1 MNSDANAGGAD
12 PADILDAVTE
22 PMPRVREATDTR
34 RRLAA
39 AEDTVARQTITPGV
53 HRVALPDD
61 GLAEVVCVHC
71 GTQSRGP
78 RCSACERP
86 HRVQDRFEADLGV
99 AGLVT
104 DRGILHARNEDAVAA
119 AVVPDEDGSPGTIVL
134 VVCDGVSSSPDPQ
147 AASGTAART
156 GVDACLAALAGDR
169 TAEEAAAAGMAA
181 ASEAV
186 RNLVGP
192 DGDAPS
198 CTYVSAIVRSEANG
212 QTSVTVSNIGDSRAY
227 WLTAGEPAA
236 EQPARPGHPAALSAA
251 QKLTVDDSWAQTLV
265 EAGAMD
271 EQAAMADP
279 RAHTLMRWLGAD
291 AGQHPWS
298 ADSIR
303 TYYVE
308 SPGLLLLCTDGLWN
322 YLPGP
327 ADLAR
332 RAMGAPTVDAA
343 RALVDYAVVCGGSD
357 NITVALA
364 PVSGGS

>member
-1 MNSDANAGGAD
+1 MNPDANPGGAD

-22 PMPRVREATDTR
+22 PMPRMRETTDPR
-34 RRLAA
+34 RRIAA
-39 AEDTVARQTITPGV
+39 AETTVPRQTIGPAV
-53 HRVALPDD
+53 HRVALPDEE
-61 GLAEVVCVHC
+61 LTEIVCVNC

-78 RCSACERP
+78 RCPVCDRP
-86 HRVQDRFEADLGV
+86 HRVQDRFEADLGAV
-99 AGLVT
+99 GLVT

-119 AVVPDEDGSPGTIVL
+119 AVVPDRSGQPEIIVL

-169 TAEEAAAAGMAA
+169 TAEEATAAGMAA

-198 CTYVSAIVRSEANG
+198 CTYVSAIVRAEGGNRM
-212 QTSVTVSNIGDSRAY
+212 SVTVSNIGDSRAY
-227 WLTAGEPAA
+227 WLASGEPAA
-236 EQPARPGHPAALSAA
+236 EQPARPGHPGRLAGS

-271 EQAAMADP
+271 ETAAMADP

-291 AGQHPWS
+291 AGQQPWS

-303 TYYVE
+303 TYYAE
-308 SPGLLLLCTDGLWN
+308 GPGVLLLCTDGLWN
-322 YLPGP
+322 YLPK
-327 ADLAR
+327 ATDLAQR
-332 RAMGAPTVDAA
+332 VLGVPTAEAA

-364 PVSGGS
+364 PVPGGR

>member
-1 MNSDANAGGAD
+1 MNREANAGGGEQG
-12 PADILDAVTE
+12 DILDAVTE
-22 PMPRVREATDTR
+22 PMPAIRDTLDTR
-34 RRLAA
+34 RRAA
-39 AEDTVARQTITPGV
+39 AQEHTVPRRSVAAGI

-71 GTQSRGP
+71 GTQGRGP
-78 RCSACERP
+78 RCPVCDHP
-86 HRVQDRFEADLGV
+86 HRLQDRFEADLGV

-104 DRGILHARNEDAVAA
+104 DRGVLHARNEDAVAA
-119 AVVPDEDGSPGTIVL
+119 AVVPDDSGQPETIVL

-147 AASGTAART
+147 AASGTAVRT
-156 GVDACLAALAGDR
+156 GVDACLAALADDR
-169 TAEEAAAAGMAA
+169 TAEEATAAGMAA

-198 CTYVSAIVRSEANG
+198 CTYVSAIVRTEDCG
-212 QTSVTVSNIGDSRAY
+212 RVSVTVSNIGDSRAY
-227 WLTAGEPAA
+227 WLAAGEAA
-236 EQPARPGHPAALSAA
+236 VEQPARPGHPGPLTGP
-251 QKLTVDDSWAQTLV
+251 QKLTVDDSWAQTLI

-271 EQAAMADP
+271 ERSAMADP

-291 AGQHPWS
+291 AGQQPWS
-298 ADSIR
+298 GDSIR
-303 TYYVE
+303 TYFVE
-308 SPGLLLLCTDGLWN
+308 GPGALLLCTDGLWN

-327 ADLAR
+327 VELAQ
-332 RAMGAPTVDAA
+332 RALGVPTTEGA

-364 PVSGGS
+364 PISGGR

>member
-1 MNSDANAGGAD
+1 MNPDANAGGAD
-12 PADILDAVTE
+12 PAEFLDAVTE
-22 PMPRVREATDTR
+22 PVPRVRETMDTR
-34 RRLAA
+34 RRAAA
-39 AEDTVARQTITPGV
+39 AEATVPRQSLVSGI

-61 GLAEVVCVHC
+61 EFAEVVCVNC

-78 RCSACERP
+78 RCPACEHP

-99 AGLVT
+99 VGLVT

-119 AVVPDEDGSPGTIVL
+119 AVVPDDKGQPEIIVL

-156 GVDACLAALAGDR
+156 GADACLAALAGDR
-169 TAEEAAAAGMAA
+169 TAEEASAAGMAA

-198 CTYVSAIVRSEANG
+198 CTYVSAIVRTEPG
-212 QTSVTVSNIGDSRAY
+212 GRISVTVSNIGDSRAY
-227 WLTAGEPAA
+227 WLAAGEPAA
-236 EQPARPGHPAALSAA
+236 EQPARPGHPAPLVGS

-271 EQAAMADP
+271 ERAAMADP

-291 AGQHPWS
+291 AGQQPWS

-303 TYYVE
+303 TYFADGSGV
-308 SPGLLLLCTDGLWN
+308 LLLCTDGLWN

-327 ADLAR
+327 AELAE
-332 RAMGAPTVDAA
+332 RALGVSIAEGARV
-343 RALVDYAVVCGGSD
+343 LVDYAVVCGGSD
-357 NITVALA
+357 NITVALMPIPFA
-364 PVSGGS
+364 G

>member
-1 MNSDANAGGAD
+1 MNSETNGGGTE
-12 PADILDAVTE
+12 PGDILDAVTE
-22 PMPRVREATDTR
+22 PMPAVRDTLDTR
-34 RRLAA
+34 RRAAA
-39 AEDTVARQTITPGV
+39 AERTVPRQAVTPGI

-71 GTQSRGP
+71 GTQGRGP
-78 RCSACERP
+78 RCPVCDHP
-86 HRVQDRFEADLGV
+86 HRLQDRFEADLGV
-99 AGLVT
+99 AALVT
-104 DRGILHARNEDAVAA
+104 DRGIVHARNEDAVAA
-119 AVVPDEDGSPGTIVL
+119 AVAPDASGQPETLVL

-147 AASGTAART
+147 AASGTAVRT
-156 GVDACLAALAGDR
+156 GVDACLAALAEDR
-169 TAEEAAAAGMAA
+169 TAEEATAAGMAA

-198 CTYVSAIVRSEANG
+198 CTYVSAIVRTEADG
-212 QTSVTVSNIGDSRAY
+212 RISVTVSNIGDSRAY
-227 WLTAGEPAA
+227 WLAAGDRVTEH
-236 EQPARPGHPAALSAA
+236 PARPGHPGPLAGP
-251 QKLTVDDSWAQTLV
+251 QKLTVDDSWAQTLI

-291 AGQHPWS
+291 AGQQPWS
-298 ADSIR
+298 GDSIR
-303 TYYVE
+303 SYYVDG
-308 SPGLLLLCTDGLWN
+308 PGSLLLCTDGLWN

-327 ADLAR
+327 VELSQ
-332 RAMGAPTVDAA
+332 RALGMPTSDGA

-364 PVSGGS
+364 PISGGR

>member
-1 MNSDANAGGAD
+1 MNPDANAGGAD

-22 PMPRVREATDTR
+22 PVPRVRETFDTR
-34 RRLAA
+34 RRAAA
-39 AEDTVARQTITPGV
+39 AEATVPRQSLGSGV
-53 HRVALPDD
+53 HRIALPDD
-61 GLAEVVCVHC
+61 ELAEVVCVNC

-78 RCSACERP
+78 RCPACEHP

-99 AGLVT
+99 AALVT

-119 AVVPDEDGSPGTIVL
+119 AVVPDENGEPGTIVL

-147 AASGTAART
+147 AASGTAVRT
-156 GVDACLAALAGDR
+156 GVDACVAALAGDR
-169 TAEEAAAAGMAA
+169 TAEEATAAGMAA

-198 CTYVSAIVRSEANG
+198 CTYVSAIVRTETGGHISI
-212 QTSVTVSNIGDSRAY
+212 TVSNIGDSRAY
-227 WLTAGEPAA
+227 WLAAGEPAA
-236 EQPARPGHPAALSAA
+236 QQPARPGHPEPLAGA
-251 QKLTVDDSWAQTLV
+251 QKLTLDDSWAQTLV

-271 EQAAMADP
+271 EKAAMADP

-291 AGQHPWS
+291 AGQQPWS

-303 TYYVE
+303 TYYVDT
-308 SPGLLLLCTDGLWN
+308 PGSLLLCSDGLWN
-322 YLPGP
+322 YLPGA

-332 RAMGAPTVDAA
+332 RVLGVPIAEGA

-357 NITVALA
+357 NITVALTPI
-364 PVSGGS
+364 PVAG